1 MTVIW
6 QAVSIV
12 LWHISNN
19 ATDMCI
25 YPSHVK
31 EIKYICYPMVFLN
44 YLISITNMLNN
55 NISSSIS

>member
-12 LWHISNN
+12 LWRISNN

-25 YPSHVK
+25 YPSLVK

-44 YLISITNMLNN
+44 NLISITNMLNN